1 MCCDQILSRETLVLY
16 LNTNRTYISE
26 AVKVV
31 TDMSFPQYNKECE
44 TGMTLSAY
52 REIAGNGE

>member
-31 TDMSFPQYNKECE
+31 TDMSFPQYNKECA
-44 TGMTLSAY
+44 LSRGRRA
-52 REIAGNGE
+52 